1 MRLLKP
7 IIAVALIIAPGAVA
21 QQSPPATAWKSGH
34 FVVDTAGLLSRSD
47 IVLAQPNPLPEE
59 AMPLGNGRLGVAVWS
74 AGGLTAQLNRPDT
87 LPHRDSPGQLIIPS
101 LAPLASAR
109 DFSGR
114 LDLYNGT
121 LVEHGGGITLTAW
134 VQVST
139 DTFVVDVTGAD
150 PNATQT
156 AELRLWP
163 PRRPQAR
170 YPAKPVCSRK
180 PGSTTTAR
188 EPQEKPSA
196 PWPP

>member
-87 LPHRDSPGQLIIPS
+87 LPHRDSPLLLPPGISAVVWISTTEPWSNTAEALPSPPGCRYRRIPS
-101 LAPLASAR
+101 S
-109 DFSGR
+109 SM
-114 LDLYNGT
+114 
-121 LVEHGGGITLTAW
+121 
-134 VQVST
+134 
-139 DTFVVDVTGAD
+139 
-150 PNATQT
+150 
-156 AELRLWP
+156 
-163 PRRPQAR
+163 
-170 YPAKPVCSRK
+170 
-180 PGSTTTAR
+180 
-188 EPQEKPSA
+188 
-196 PWPP
+196 